1 MVTTALDTY
10 PVSVS
15 LASKKLLLRPLV
27 REDGTALA
35 RFFARLPADERV
47 MLKDDVTNPAV
58 IATWCATIDPDH
70 VLPLLALDGS
80 RIVGDA
86 TLHRDRRGWAR
97 HVARIRLTVDPEY
110 RRMGLARA
118 MVRELI
124 VLAERLGIAVID
136 AEALSAQHGAIKLF
150 EDLGFIA
157 VATLPQH
164 ALDLTEQ
171 PHDIVI
177 LSKTLVPVEQLSPDA
192 HKPTEEVDVGAG
204 D

>member
-1 MVTTALDTY
+1 MVMTALDSY
-10 PVSVS
+10 PVNMT
-15 LASKKLLLRPLV
+15 LASRRITLRPLE

-35 RFFARLPADERV
+35 SFFARMPADERI
-47 MLKDDVTNPAV
+47 MLKDDVTNPVV
-58 IATWCATIDPDH
+58 IANWCANLDYERVIPI
-70 VLPLLALDGS
+70 LAFDGP
-80 RIVGDA
+80 RIIADA
-86 TLHRDRRGWAR
+86 TLHRDERGWSH
-97 HVARIRLTVDPEY
+97 HVGRIRLTVDPDH

-124 VLAERLGIAVID
+124 VLAERLGLAVVD

-164 ALDLTEQ
+164 ALDLTSQ
-171 PHDIVI
+171 PHDIVV
-177 LSKTLVPVEQLSPDA
+177 LSKMLVPVEQLSPDA

>member
-1 MVTTALDTY
+1 MVTTALDSY
-10 PVSVS
+10 PVSIT
-15 LASKKLLLRPLV
+15 LASRKITLRPLE

-35 RFFARLPADERV
+35 WFLARMPADERI
-47 MLKDDVTNPAV
+47 MLKDDVTNPVV
-58 IATWCATIDPDH
+58 IATWCANIDYDR
-70 VLPLLALDGS
+70 VLPLLAFDGP
-80 RIVGDA
+80 RVVADA
-86 TLHRDRRGWAR
+86 TLHRHERGWAR
-97 HVARIRLTVDPEY
+97 HVASIRLTVDPDY

-118 MVRELI
+118 MVRELL
-124 VLAERLGIAVID
+124 VLADRLGVAVID

-164 ALDLTEQ
+164 ALDLTSQ
-171 PHDIVI
+171 PHDIVV

-192 HKPTEEVDVGAG
+192 HKTTEEVDVGAG